1 MRSRHYSDYLMAKP
15 GCLPK
20 MTKEFS
26 DGHPDFWL
34 GFYPHQTFLRVLSTL
49 FEKFE
54 VGDRS
59 VWMYGAYGTGKSSA
73 ALVIQKLFTDTDEDE
88 RGSDPCDARIEPKA
102 T

>member
-26 DGHPDFWL
+26 DRHPSAWL

-49 FEKFE
+49 FDVDGVFARGIMVLCIME
-54 VGDRS
+54 VLWRYY
-59 VWMYGAYGTGKSSA
+59 VLWV
-73 ALVIQKLFTDTDEDE
+73 L
-88 RGSDPCDARIEPKA
+88 
-102 T
+102 